1 MLSLQLADKWRN
13 QAICCCTEPAQ
24 NRHRTAQNSRP
35 PPQHPF
41 TYTPFSPKVAPKRA
55 TQPPAPRINSTKP
68 FLRKTKEKN
77 KTDSPTTSKWQ
88 IGLFLWQK
96 AARREPER
104 SAASAKRAVTPHR
117 QVQGR
122 SPWRAFGGRESHPG
136 WRGGAPPHGGVGA
149 SSPHFGERRAK
160 SDDLLPR
167 GSAPRIGGCRGYQPR
182 TNSGAWGAAPTNRGY
197 AGAPAPAPSPSAV
210 ERFPPD
216 TKKDYLY
223 SQIHAILFLSKIVR

>member
-55 TQPPAPRINSTKP
+55 TQPPAPRINSTKS

-88 IGLFLWQK
+88 IGLFLGQK
-96 AARREPER
+96 AARREPEG
-104 SAASAKRAVTPHR
+104 SAAGGKRGVTPH
-117 QVQGR
+117 
-122 SPWRAFGGRESHPG
+122 
-136 WRGGAPPHGGVGA
+136 GGA
-149 SSPHFGERRAK
+149 R
-160 SDDLLPR
+160 
-167 GSAPRIGGCRGYQPR
+167 
-182 TNSGAWGAAPTNRGY
+182 GAAP
-197 AGAPAPAPSPSAV
+197 GAPLVTFPATGKSPGVEGRSAPSWGCGGLH
-210 ERFPPD
+210 PPLRGA
-216 TKKDYLY
+216 K
-223 SQIHAILFLSKIVR
+223 SQV

>member
-24 NRHRTAQNSRP
+24 NRHITAQNSRP

-55 TQPPAPRINSTKP
+55 TQPPAPRINSTKS

-122 SPWRAFGGRESHPG
+122 SPWRAFGDFPRDGKVTRGAGRSARSWGLWGRSPPPKEAVGPTHP
-136 WRGGAPPHGGVGA
+136 R
-149 SSPHFGERRAK
+149 
-160 SDDLLPR
+160 
-167 GSAPRIGGCRGYQPR
+167 
-182 TNSGAWGAAPTNRGY
+182 
-197 AGAPAPAPSPSAV
+197 
-210 ERFPPD
+210 
-216 TKKDYLY
+216 
-223 SQIHAILFLSKIVR
+223 

>member
-1 MLSLQLADKWRN
+1 MEARTGRAHIWLTGLHEATKATKAQNFPNSLYIYYYKISFYKNTVLSLQLANKWRN

-55 TQPPAPRINSTKP
+55 TQPPAPRINSTKS

-88 IGLFLWQK
+88 IGLFLWHK
-96 AARREPER
+96 PARREPER

-117 QVQGR
+117 
-122 SPWRAFGGRESHPG
+122 
-136 WRGGAPPHGGVGA
+136 
-149 SSPHFGERRAK
+149 
-160 SDDLLPR
+160 
-167 GSAPRIGGCRGYQPR
+167 GSR
-182 TNSGAWGAAPTNRGY
+182 GAAPAR
-197 AGAPAPAPSPSAV
+197 
-210 ERFPPD
+210 
-216 TKKDYLY
+216 LW
-223 SQIHAILFLSKIVR
+223 

>member
-55 TQPPAPRINSTKP
+55 TQPPAPRINSTKS

-122 SPWRAFGGRESHPG
+122 SPWRAFGDFPRDGKVT
-136 WRGGAPPHGGVGA
+136 RGGGAERPLMGVWGPPAPTSGSEEPSQTTCSRGA
-149 SSPHFGERRAK
+149 T
-160 SDDLLPR
+160 
-167 GSAPRIGGCRGYQPR
+167 APRIGGCRGYQPR
-182 TNSGAWGAAPTNRGY
+182 TTSRGEGAAAPPKTTSSGWTP
-197 AGAPAPAPSPSAV
+197 AGPPARQTP
-210 ERFPPD
+210 
-216 TKKDYLY
+216 
-223 SQIHAILFLSKIVR
+223 